1 MAENTP
7 ANEVTINMQYIKDM
21 SLEVPH
27 APQIFANIN
36 NQPQIGV
43 DLHID
48 TAKLNDEGQY
58 EVVLNLRINAQVQ
71 NEPLFIMELAYA
83 AACTVKVPEEHK
95 EPILF
100 IEIPRMIFPY
110 ARQVISSNLA
120 DAGLPP
126 LMLTPVDF
134 AAVYRNKKEHE
145 QKKAQEEAKVN

>member
-145 QKKAQEEAKVN
+145 QKKSQEEAKVN